1 MAALGVVMSR
11 INAQNVYVV
20 NARPVGGAMQTKR
33 MPARPS
39 TPMSPFWNRLMRA
52 IEAAPKSRLPTSQNG
67 LATSL
72 DMSQGSVRRW
82 YTGEGYPELVTAI
95 DLARRTGVCV
105 EWLLTGRGDMY
116 PHGSQRDPFYHAVF
130 DLLTEFPEAE
140 RARTL
145 EYLQFK
151 LDHIRSGWPMTTEEA
166 IEKIKNDTG
175 KHRKP
180 S

>member
-1 MAALGVVMSR
+1 MSY
-11 INAQNVYVV
+11 INAQNVDGV
-20 NARPVGGAMQTKR
+20 NAGTVGKCKQNRG
-33 MPARPS
+33 MPARPT
-39 TPMSPFWNRLMRA
+39 TPMSPFWNRLLRA
-52 IEAAPKSRLPTSQNG
+52 IGAHPRCKLPTTQNG
-67 LATSL
+67 LANAL

-82 YTGEGYPELVTAI
+82 YTGEGYPELATAI
-95 DLARRTGVCV
+95 ELAKATGVCV

-116 PHGSQRDPFYHAVF
+116 PHGSQRDPFFHAIF
-130 DLLTEFPEAE
+130 ELLTEFPETE

-151 LDHIRSGWPMTTEEA
+151 LEHIRQGWASTTDEA
-166 IEKIKNDTG
+166 IERLKSETG